1 MVDHISQTNTEPVE
15 SLRSS
20 MRETMHEGVALLNA
34 EMRLLMAETSS
45 NLRSQISAAV
55 ALVVAGVLGL
65 VGLVLLAAAAAW
77 FLAVWLG
84 SPGLAYLI
92 VAVAVIFIALVIFVV
107 ARRRLSLDQL
117 IPHRFL
123 RTLNEMRFNLR
134 AKRHG

>member
-1 MVDHISQTNTEPVE
+1 MVDHISQTSAEPVE

-20 MRETMHEGVALLNA
+20 MRETMNEGVALLNA

-45 NLRSQISAAV
+45 NFRSQISAAV

-65 VGLVLLAAAAAW
+65 IGIVLLAAAAAW

-92 VAVAVIFIALVIFVV
+92 VAIAVIFIALVLFVL
-107 ARRRLSLDQL
+107 ARRRLSFDQL
-117 IPHRFL
+117 IPRRFL
-123 RTLNEMRFNLR
+123 RTLNEMRFDLR
-134 AKRHG
+134 ARRHG

>member
-1 MVDHISQTNTEPVE
+1 MVDNPSRNSNEPVE

-45 NLRSQISAAV
+45 NLRSQISAAL
-55 ALVVAGVLGL
+55 ALIVAGVLGL

-92 VAVAVIFIALVIFVV
+92 VAVAVIFIALVIFVL
-107 ARRRLSLDQL
+107 ARRRLSFDQL

-123 RTLNEMRFNLR
+123 RTMNEMRFDLR
-134 AKRHG
+134 TRRHG